1 MTSTLAEPQT
11 DTWTHVAKTSDFA
24 ATGRGCVK
32 LGDAQIAIFNVDG
45 AWYAVQNLCPHRQQM
60 VLSRGLVG
68 DAQGEP
74 KVACPLH
81 KNTFSLRTGEHLGG
95 AYRLETYAVKE
106 EAGEVYLS
114 RRSM

>member
-1 MTSTLAEPQT
+1 MPSTLVES
-11 DTWTHVAKTSDFA
+11 DTWLHVAKTSDFA

-32 LGDAQIAIFNVDG
+32 LGDKQIAIFTVENE
-45 AWYAVQNLCPHRQQM
+45 WYAVQNLCPHRQQM

-81 KNTFSLRTGEHLGG
+81 KNAFSLRTGEHFGG
-95 AYRLETYAVKE
+95 EYRLETYQVKE
-106 EAGEVYLS
+106 VNGQVYVRLETP
-114 RRSM
+114 